1 MKREF
6 DRDIPM
12 PPLPLNL
19 VGLTPLVPPFT
30 TDPMGSYTGLTED
43 DHDKPQQDV
52 DDRQCQHGLRAG
64 IHVQAHNCGGCA

>member
-1 MKREF
+1 MFDGKCGKLSWEVIIMKREF

-43 DHDKPQQDV
+43 DHDKPQQDA
-52 DDRQCQHGLRAG
+52 DDL
-64 IHVQAHNCGGCA
+64 

>member
-30 TDPMGSYTGLTED
+30 TDPMGSYTGIPIVDEEPVQDAD
-43 DHDKPQQDV
+43 D
-52 DDRQCQHGLRAG
+52 L
-64 IHVQAHNCGGCA
+64 

>member
-19 VGLTPLVPPFT
+19 VGLTPLVPPFA

-43 DHDKPQQDV
+43 DHVKPQQDA
-52 DDRQCQHGLRAG
+52 DDL
-64 IHVQAHNCGGCA
+64 

>member
-52 DDRQCQHGLRAG
+52 DDL
-64 IHVQAHNCGGCA
+64 